1 MSLSFQTCY
10 VYLATN
16 RQFSSRL
23 LYLVSLAAE
32 FLLTFQCL
40 EVHCMKMRLLK
51 TVLNMHLLA
60 KA

>member
-1 MSLSFQTCY
+1 MSLSLQTCY

-23 LYLVSLAAE
+23 LYLASLAAE

-40 EVHCMKMRLLK
+40 EVHCTKNATPKNSLK
-51 TVLNMHLLA
+51 YAFVG
-60 KA
+60 

>member
-32 FLLTFQCL
+32 FLLTFSMSWGAL
-40 EVHCMKMRLLK
+40 YENETPKN
-51 TVLNMHLLA
+51 VLNMHLLA

>member
-1 MSLSFQTCY
+1 MGY

-16 RQFSSRL
+16 RQFSSRS